1 MFPLRDHNPTEIVPI
16 FTVLIA
22 GMTVA
27 AWWLLQGAGLSEQTL
42 YTSVCALGV
51 VPADV
56 TGGALADRST
66 VCDVRSLG
74 MPTLFTSMFLHGS
87 WGHLIGNLWFL
98 WVFGN
103 NIEDSM
109 GHLRFLVFY
118 LLTGVVAAV
127 AQIVMMPSSPVPMVG
142 ASGAISGIM
151 GAYLVLY
158 PGVRIDTW
166 IGFWVIQVPAW
177 VMLGYWMLLQLSG
190 VLGPAAVGGGVA
202 YGAHLGGFIAGL
214 LLISFFRN
222 EKLVDAKQRGVV
234 LPRSE
239 LDHGGWW

>member
-22 GMTVA
+22 GVTLAV
-27 AWWLLQGAGLSEQTL
+27 WWLLQGAGLSQEVL
-42 YTSVCALGV
+42 FTSVCTLGV

-56 TGGALADRST
+56 TGAVVSGRDA
-66 VCDVRSLG
+66 VCDVRSVG
-74 MPTLFTSMFLHGS
+74 AASLFSSMFLHGS

-109 GHLRFLVFY
+109 GHLRFLGFY
-118 LLTGVVAAV
+118 LLTGLAAAA
-127 AQIVMMPSSPVPMVG
+127 AQIVMTPSSTVPMVG

-151 GAYLVLY
+151 GAYLILY
-158 PGVRIDTW
+158 PGIRIDTW
-166 IGFWVIQVPAW
+166 IGFWIVQVPAW
-177 VMLGYWMLLQLSG
+177 LMLGYWMLLQLTG

-214 LLISFFRN
+214 VLIPIFRN